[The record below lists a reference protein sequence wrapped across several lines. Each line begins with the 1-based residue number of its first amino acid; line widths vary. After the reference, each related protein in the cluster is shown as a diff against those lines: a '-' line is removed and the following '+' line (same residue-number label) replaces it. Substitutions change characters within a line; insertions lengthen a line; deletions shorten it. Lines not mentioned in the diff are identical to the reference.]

1 MLDFETF
8 NVLVGTHVSALLAE
22 HGAVPLEVV
31 EVKKLSDKTG
41 SMSAATTVDRSAP
54 GTLGSTAETL
64 AGSVATAP
72 SCGVAPTVV
81 DWPASSCWA
90 KVVANP

>member
-41 SMSAATTVDRSAP
+41 SMSAATTVDRISARNT
-54 GTLGSTAETL
+54 GIDSRD
-64 AGSVATAP
+64 AGWIGCDSAVLRGCAH
-72 SCGVAPTVV
+72 C
-81 DWPASSCWA
+81 C
-90 KVVANP
+90 